1 MRITD
6 SEESKLMDEYTIK
19 NIGIPSEILM
29 ENAAIGILENIEEA
43 HKSFVIVCGTGNNGG
58 DALAAARHI
67 YGKNKSIAIYL
78 VGNEDKL
85 IREAA
90 LNYNI
95 VKNLGI
101 EIKNIKA
108 EDDMENLK
116 AEIKSCD
123 AVIDGIFGI
132 GLKRNVEGI
141 YKDVITVINDYSNF
155 TYSIDVPSGL
165 TADRG
170 EVLGTAVKA
179 DITITLNLYKTGF
192 LSYSAMDYTGKIV
205 VCDIGIPEEVKNRF
219 HKGRFITDRAC
230 IRSIWKKRSLVSN
243 KGEFG
248 RALVFAG
255 STGFT
260 GAAKLTSKSAIKAGA
275 GLVTLITKDQVF
287 ESLQESAAE
296 NMTIPFSEKS
306 RIVNLI
312 EGADGIG
319 FGPGLS
325 KDEETLSMLELVCQ
339 CAKCPVVIDADGL
352 NVLKDNKE
360 ILKNGEYVLTPHP
373 KEMERLSGINIEDIN
388 KNRISIAENY
398 AKENNVILLL
408 KGYNTVITN
417 GAETYINPTGSSAMA
432 SGGMGDA
439 LTGIITSFIA
449 QGYKPFKAAV
459 LGAYIHGYIGDKLS
473 EKMFSVNASDLI
485 NEIPYI
491 LKEF

>member
-1 MRITD
+1 MRIIG

-29 ENAAIGILENIEEA
+29 ENAAVGILENIEEV

-58 DALAAARHI
+58 DCLAAARHL
-67 YGKNKSIAIYL
+67 YGKNKSIFIYL
-78 VGNEDKL
+78 VGSEDKL
-85 IREAA
+85 TREAA

-95 VKNLGI
+95 LKNLGI
-101 EIKNIKA
+101 GIKNIKT
-108 EDDMENLK
+108 EDDIENLK
-116 AEIKSCD
+116 AEILSCD

-141 YKDVITVINDYSNF
+141 YKDVITVINEYSNF
-155 TYSIDVPSGL
+155 TYSIDVPSGI
-165 TADRG
+165 TADSG
-170 EVLGTAVKA
+170 EVLGTAVQA
-179 DITITLNLYKTGF
+179 DMTITLNLYKTGF
-192 LSYSAMDYTGKIV
+192 LSYCAMDYTGKIA

-219 HKGRFITDRAC
+219 HKGRFITDRAF
-230 IRSIWKKRSLVSN
+230 INSIWKSRSLISN

-248 RALVFAG
+248 RTLIFAG
-255 STGFT
+255 STSFT
-260 GAAKLTSKSAIKAGA
+260 GAAKLTSKAAIKAGA

-287 ESLQESAAE
+287 ESLQDNSSE
-296 NMTIPFSEKS
+296 NMTVPFSERS

-312 EGADGIG
+312 DGADGIG

-325 KDEETLSMLELVCQ
+325 KDEETLSMLKLVCQ
-339 CAKCPVVIDADGL
+339 SAKCPVVIDADGL
-352 NVLKDNKE
+352 NVLKDNMKL
-360 ILKNGEYVLTPHP
+360 LKSGEYVLTPHP
-373 KEMERLSGINIEDIN
+373 KEMERLCGINIDEIN
-388 KNRISIAENY
+388 KNRISLAENY
-398 AKENNVILLL
+398 AEENNVILLL

-439 LTGIITSFIA
+439 LTGIISSFIA
-449 QGYKPFKAAV
+449 QGYKPFTAAV

-473 EKMFSVNASDLI
+473 EKMFSVNASDLV

>member
-1 MRITD
+1 MRIIGP
-6 SEESKLMDEYTIK
+6 EESKLMDEYTIK

-29 ENAAIGILENIEEA
+29 ENAAVCISENIEEA

-58 DALAAARHI
+58 DCLAAARHLN
-67 YGKNKSIAIYL
+67 GKNKSIIIYL

-85 IREAA
+85 TREAG

-95 VKNLGI
+95 LRNLGI
-101 EIKNIKA
+101 EIKKIKTK
-108 EDDMENLK
+108 DDIKNLK
-116 AEIKSCD
+116 AEILSCD

-155 TYSIDVPSGL
+155 TYSIDVPSGM
-165 TADRG
+165 TAGSG
-170 EVLGTAVKA
+170 EVLAAAVKA
-179 DITITLNLYKTGF
+179 DKTITLNLYKTGF

-219 HKGRFITDRAC
+219 HKGRFITDRAY
-230 IRSIWKKRSLVSN
+230 INSIWKKRSLISN

-248 RALVFAG
+248 RSLVFAG
-255 STGFT
+255 STSFT
-260 GAAKLTSKSAIKAGA
+260 GAAKLTSKSVIKAGA

-287 ESLQESAAE
+287 ESLQQSAAE
-296 NMTIPFSEKS
+296 NMTVPFSEKS
-306 RIVNLI
+306 RIANLI
-312 EGADGIG
+312 KGANGIG

-325 KDEETLSMLELVCQ
+325 KDEETLSMLRLVCQ
-339 CAKCPVVIDADGL
+339 NTKCPVVIDADGL
-352 NVLKDNKE
+352 NVLKDNME
-360 ILKNGEYVLTPHP
+360 LLKSGEYVLTPHP
-373 KEMERLSGINIEDIN
+373 KEMERLSGINIEEIN
-388 KNRISIAENY
+388 KNRIDIAENY
-398 AKENNVILLL
+398 AKKNNVILLL

-449 QGYKPFKAAV
+449 QGYKPFIAAV